1 MIEIIRSVL
10 FDQNEIKLEFNKRR
24 KFGKFTNNWKLTT
37 YCQITNGSKKSSQGK
52 LENILR

>member
-1 MIEIIRSVL
+1 VL
-10 FDQNEIKLEFNKRR
+10 FDQSEIKLEFNKRR